1 MRNMRDAIKNEF
13 PGLRMLLYS
22 DFDLTTAEGVNW
34 RVDTSQSSL
43 DGFTALARDAYFNT
57 R

>member
-1 MRNMRDAIKNEF
+1 
-13 PGLRMLLYS
+13 MLLYS

>member
-1 MRNMRDAIKNEF
+1 MRDAIKSEF
-13 PGLRMLLYS
+13 PGLRMLLCS
-22 DFDLTTAEGVNW
+22 DFDLTKTEGVNW
-34 RVDTSQSSL
+34 RVDTSRSSL